1 MTHLQQ
7 RHLLDMWRI
16 RTIAT
21 LLTVVAALCLAQ
33 AAQPRADAAYRI
45 VVIGDSLSAGYGLP
59 GPDAF
64 PAKLEVA
71 LKNRGH
77 EVSVENAGVSG
88 DTTAGGRARLAWAIG
103 NDPDAVIVEL
113 GANDA
118 LRGLDPAKA
127 YDNLS
132 AMLDTLAQQKIPVL
146 LAGMQSPPNMGEDYA
161 RDFNAIYSRL
171 AESHDVI
178 LYPFFLEGVAGNPAL
193 NQDDGIHPTADGVDV
208 IVKNIMPA
216 IEELLKRAGT
226 AKGRS

>member
-1 MTHLQQ
+1 
-7 RHLLDMWRI
+7 MWRI

-21 LLTVVAALCLAQ
+21 LLTVLAVLGLAQ
-33 AAQPRADAAYRI
+33 TAQPKADAAYRI

-59 GPDAF
+59 GADAF

-71 LKNRGH
+71 LRNRGH
-77 EVSVENAGVSG
+77 EVRVENAGVSG

-132 AMLDTLAQQKIPVL
+132 AMLDTLAQQNIPVL

-161 RDFNAIYSRL
+161 RDFNAIYPRL
-171 AESHDVI
+171 AESHDAI

-208 IVKNIMPA
+208 IVSNIMPA
-216 IEELLKRAGT
+216 VEELLKRAGT

>member
-1 MTHLQQ
+1 
-7 RHLLDMWRI
+7 MWRI

-21 LLTVVAALCLAQ
+21 LLTVVAVLGLAKTS
-33 AAQPRADAAYRI
+33 QPKADAAYRI

-59 GPDAF
+59 GADAF

-77 EVSVENAGVSG
+77 EVRVENAGVSG

-132 AMLDTLAQQKIPVL
+132 AMLDTLAQKYIPVL

-161 RDFNAIYSRL
+161 RDFNAIFPRL
-171 AESHDVI
+171 AETHDVI

-208 IVKNIMPA
+208 IVRNIMPA
-216 IEELLKRAGT
+216 VEELLKRAGT

>member
-1 MTHLQQ
+1 
-7 RHLLDMWRI
+7 MWRI

-21 LLTVVAALCLAQ
+21 LLTVVAVLGLAQ
-33 AAQPRADAAYRI
+33 TSQPKADAAYSI

-59 GPDAF
+59 GADAF

-77 EVSVENAGVSG
+77 EVRVENAGVSG

-132 AMLDTLAQQKIPVL
+132 AMLDTLAQKKIPVL
-146 LAGMQSPPNMGEDYA
+146 LAGMKSPPNMGEDYA
-161 RDFNAIYSRL
+161 RDFNAIFPRL
-171 AESHDVI
+171 AESHDII

-208 IVKNIMPA
+208 IVRNIMPA
-216 IEELLKRAGT
+216 VEELLKRAGT
-226 AKGRS
+226 VKGRS

>member
-1 MTHLQQ
+1 M
-7 RHLLDMWRI
+7 
-16 RTIAT
+16 
-21 LLTVVAALCLAQ
+21 
-33 AAQPRADAAYRI
+33 
-45 VVIGDSLSAGYGLP
+45 
-59 GPDAF
+59 
-64 PAKLEVA
+64 
-71 LKNRGH
+71 
-77 EVSVENAGVSG
+77 
-88 DTTAGGRARLAWAIG
+88 
-103 NDPDAVIVEL
+103 EL

-161 RDFNAIYSRL
+161 RDFNIIYPRL

-178 LYPFFLEGVAGNPAL
+178 LYPFFLEGVAGNPSL

-208 IVKNIMPA
+208 IIKNIMPA
-216 IEELLKRAGT
+216 VEELLKRAGT